1 MVLDKNGKNFGFHN
15 GLSILETSNIGNEET
30 EKHSQVGRTYL
41 HGTSVPR
48 HRRKPLLKQEE
59 VRRMATETQGV
70 PLWVD
75 GKFET
80 QEKDTNG
87 MKKHR
92 ED

>member
-1 MVLDKNGKNFGFHN
+1 MPKTLVFTMASQYSRQEVL
-15 GLSILETSNIGNEET
+15 GNKET

-70 PLWVD
+70 PL
-75 GKFET
+75 
-80 QEKDTNG
+80 
-87 MKKHR
+87 
-92 ED
+92 